1 MKHNRMFATLLG
13 ITTSLS
19 LTLGAVLTA
28 VTATAATPPNTNYDS
43 WRWFEVE
50 VLIFKHTTGN
60 ELQENFP
67 LPVKPIATG
76 QHTDFLTDW
85 MAPAVWNLTYYLPK
99 CSDMSAQEM
108 VDLEPCSLPGEHDL
122 IPRADG
128 SPHVSRLS
136 HLDSTPV
143 VIDGYGA
150 DLDDA
155 RKPFLMPAANH
166 ELTELR
172 EQLSARG
179 QAQPMLH
186 LSYRQPV
193 FGRGDNYPVHLF
205 AGHNFSDSYD
215 YFGFKTAGADFTSNP
230 FADSA
235 GASSEQLGRIR
246 QLLQLVDDN
255 AINFKI
261 GDDPTQQ
268 LLPLRP
274 EYWPKNLSDQ
284 VWELDGLLHIYLV
297 GNYLH
302 IDSNFNLREETRA
315 KEATPTM
322 TAQAEQALQGKVT
335 EQEFLRAYPFAQVR
349 RVISHETHYF
359 DHPKMG
365 IVVQVRRTDK
375 SARRD

>member
-1 MKHNRMFATLLG
+1 MKHKTMFATLLG
-13 ITTSLS
+13 LTTSLS
-19 LTLGAVLTA
+19 VMLGAVLTA
-28 VTATAATPPNTNYDS
+28 PVATAATPPNTNYES

-60 ELQENFP
+60 ELQEDFP
-67 LPVKPIATG
+67 LPVEPITTD

-99 CSDMSAQEM
+99 CSDMSPEEILQ
-108 VDLEPCSLPGEHDL
+108 LEPCSLPGEHDL

-128 SPHVSRLS
+128 KPHVSRLS
-136 HLDSTPV
+136 HLTSTPV
-143 VIDGYGA
+143 VIDGYGG

-155 RKPFLMPAANH
+155 RKPFLMPVANH

-179 QAQPMLH
+179 QAQPLLH

-193 FGRGDNYPVHLF
+193 FGRGDDYPVHLF

-215 YFGFKTAGADFTSNP
+215 YFGFKTTGPESN
-230 FADSA
+230 
-235 GASSEQLGRIR
+235 ASSFAESDSVNNSQLDRI
-246 QLLQLVDDN
+246 QKLLQLVDDGSV
-255 AINFKI
+255 NFKI

-302 IDSNFNLREETRA
+302 IDNKFNLREETRA

-322 TAQAEQALQGKVT
+322 AAQAEQALQGKVS
-335 EQEFLRAYPFAQVR
+335 EQAFLRAYPFAQVR

-365 IVVQVRRTDK
+365 IVVQIRRTDK